1 MSHTRTTTALL
12 RGAAVVAA
20 VLLLSGCTGARSVVD
35 DAARSA
41 QQQLG
46 SAVDEAAI
54 RLAATEAV
62 QANTIAPTAVA
73 GVAAAKAVARS
84 DDMATEIG
92 SACAMTVDLA
102 QDGASADT
110 EATFSVI
117 ATAAAGFTEGAALA
131 ADAASVATIYQA
143 ITDGSEDEVYGALAV
158 LSFQDLYC

>member
-1 MSHTRTTTALL
+1 MSHTRTTTALV
-12 RGAAVVAA
+12 RGVAVAA
-20 VLLLSGCTGARSVVD
+20 ALLLLSGCSGARSVVE

-46 SAVDEAAI
+46 SAADDAAI

-84 DDMATEIG
+84 DDMATEIA

-102 QDGASADT
+102 QGEAPADT
-110 EATFSVI
+110 EATFALI
-117 ATAAAGFTEGAALA
+117 AAAAAGFTEGAALA
-131 ADAASVATIYQA
+131 ADAASVATIYRA
-143 ITDGSEDEVYGALAV
+143 IADGSENEVYGALAV